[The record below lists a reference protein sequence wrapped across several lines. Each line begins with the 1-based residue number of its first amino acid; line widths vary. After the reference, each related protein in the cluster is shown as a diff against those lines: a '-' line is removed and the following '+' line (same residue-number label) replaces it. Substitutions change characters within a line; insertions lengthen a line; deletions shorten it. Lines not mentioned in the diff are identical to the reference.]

1 MEAFFILFSRKI
13 INWESRTRSSSFLA
27 IFILATWF
35 FQLWMIPFGLTV
47 LLGRE
52 ISYKILTGSWSSG
65 PEELEETEMVGEKN
79 LLISTALNSYYL

>member
-1 MEAFFILFSRKI
+1 M
-13 INWESRTRSSSFLA
+13 SFLVV
-27 IFILATWF
+27 FVLATWF

-65 PEELEETEMVGEKN
+65 PEELEETEIVGEQHFLIFT
-79 LLISTALNSYYL
+79 LLNCYNYLGGG